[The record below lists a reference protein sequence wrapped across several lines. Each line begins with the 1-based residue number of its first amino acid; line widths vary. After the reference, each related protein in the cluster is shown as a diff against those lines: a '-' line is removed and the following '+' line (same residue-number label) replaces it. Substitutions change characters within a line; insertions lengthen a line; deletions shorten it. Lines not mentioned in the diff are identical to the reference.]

1 VRITTYQ
8 PDTKSTPNTNPNH
21 NPTAKQHVIVNIQL
35 NIVTCP
41 MYPDKFIRDNVVA
54 QSVQLQIDNVML
66 PALAYGCHALLYYVM
81 CLLLHFCYLSYTLGY
96 G

>member
-1 VRITTYQ
+1 
-8 PDTKSTPNTNPNH
+8 
-21 NPTAKQHVIVNIQL
+21 
-35 NIVTCP
+35 